1 MLSKKQRD
9 ELNKIFKK
17 QGVVLAYLFGSAAKK
32 KLGPLSDI
40 DISILFSE
48 KIKTDEY
55 FDKELQ
61 IASEIGSLFKIDR
74 VDVINLKT
82 VRNPFLRHRVVFEG
96 ILLFLKDKKIK
107 FQIESEIMKEYEDTK
122 YLRETAF
129 ALMTKR
135 IKEGKFGKSYVPSR

>member
-1 MLSKKQRD
+1 MLSKKQR
-9 ELNKIFKK
+9 EKLNKIFLK

-32 KLGPLSDI
+32 KLSPLSDI
-40 DISILFSE
+40 DIAILFSE
-48 KIKTDEY
+48 KIKRDEY

-61 IASEIGSLFKIDR
+61 VASEVGSLFKIER

-82 VRNPFLRHRVVFEG
+82 LRNPFLRHRAVFEG
-96 ILLFLKDKKIK
+96 ILLFLKNKKLK
-107 FQIESEIMKEYEDTK
+107 FQIESETMKEYEDTK

-135 IKEGKFGKSYVPSR
+135 IKEGRFGKPYVPSR